1 MDPTTGQY
9 TALLVKSP
17 TGIPTDPPLTS
28 KGVQQSKEL
37 AEYLSSIEPPI
48 DVIYSSPFYRCLQ
61 TLKPF
66 TDKHFCGGKGN
77 GKIRIDRGIGYVDIV
92 AARCCKY

>member
-1 MDPTTGQY
+1 MDPTTGTY
-9 TALLVKSP
+9 TANFVKSP

-37 AEYLSSIEPPI
+37 AEHLSSIEPPV

-66 TDKHFCGGKGN
+66 TDRHFGDSKSS
-77 GKIRIDRGIGYVDIV
+77 GKIRIDRGIG
-92 AARCCKY
+92 